1 MPLTNSQYESIL
13 RTYEEKQNKNQRLLI
28 ARKEEVFRRIP
39 EFLSLHQSVAEI
51 SAAYGK
57 LLLSEEGTT
66 LTSFKE
72 ELHKI
77 TLQKENLLLQY
88 GFPKDYLEPIYDC
101 PLCKDTG
108 YIDGAKCKCLKQQII
123 SLLYEQSNIQNIIET
138 ENFSTLSYEYYE
150 GESLVQFQK
159 AVDFCKMMIKNF
171 DTEYHNLLLFG
182 TVGTGKSFL
191 SGCVAKELIENGY
204 SVIYFSATTL
214 FDLLARESFRTN
226 SKDTLYKTHEDL
238 YNCDLMIIDDLG
250 IELTNQ
256 FVSSQLFSLLNERHI
271 RKKSTIISTNLTIDD
286 IRERYSDRILSRLII
301 HYSSFKLST
310 KMDIRMQKK
319 LMSNRK

>member
-13 RTYEEKQNKNQRLLI
+13 RRYEEKQHKNQRLLS
-28 ARKEEVFRRIP
+28 ARKEEVFQTIP
-39 EFLSLHQSVAEI
+39 EFLSLHQSVAET

-57 LLLSEEGTT
+57 LLLSDETASLEP
-66 LTSFKE
+66 LKE
-72 ELHKI
+72 KLHKI
-77 TLQKENLLLQY
+77 ALQKEELLLQY

-101 PLCKDTG
+101 PVCKDTG
-108 YIDGAKCKCLKQQII
+108 YVDGTKCKCLKQQIV
-123 SLLYEQSNIQNIIET
+123 SLLYEQSNIQNILEK
-138 ENFSTLSYEYYE
+138 ENFSTLSYEFYE

-159 AVDFCKMMIKNF
+159 AVDFCKKMIENF
-171 DTEYHNLLLFG
+171 DIEYNNLLLFG

-191 SGCVAKELIENGY
+191 SGCVAKEIIEKGH

-214 FDLLARESFRTN
+214 FDLLARESFHTK

-271 RKKSTIISTNLTIDD
+271 RRKSTIISTNLTIDD
-286 IRERYSDRILSRLII
+286 LRERYSDRVLSRLII
-301 HYSSFKLST
+301 HYNSFKLSA